1 MIEKGLAAEERG
13 GPRSLPDLYFAQRV
27 SAACLG
33 LIVNRG
39 HPVQI
44 YVPLR
49 VIWDLLS

>member
-1 MIEKGLAAEERG
+1 MIGKGLVGRGRG
-13 GPRSLPDLYFAQRV
+13 GWILYFAHRLRAV
-27 SAACLG
+27 CLG

-49 VIWDLLS
+49 VIWNLLF

>member
-1 MIEKGLAAEERG
+1 MASQFG
-13 GPRSLPDLYFAQRV
+13 GFVPAHRL
-27 SAACLG
+27 SAGCLG
-33 LIVNRG
+33 MIVNQG

>member
-1 MIEKGLAAEERG
+1 MW
-13 GPRSLPDLYFAQRV
+13 PHSLVDLYFAHRLRAV
-27 SAACLG
+27 CLG